1 MAHVEKFQAAALG
14 RMCGH
19 YERRAEIDHGY
30 KRENI
35 DNERSWLNYNL
46 GPQRPESQVEFINER
61 IDSLNLKRRPRK
73 DAVRMCDCVIT
84 MPKSF
89 DPSRQREFFNAAYA
103 FLAQR
108 YGAENV
114 VSAWVHRDEAMP
126 HMHFAWVPVT
136 QDGRLSAKT
145 VVNRL
150 NLKTLHPDMQV
161 AMKTALGCK
170 VEILLDPEKAGEK
183 QLSALSQPEYVAAK
197 AELARIENEIAAAG
211 ERLEGVQR
219 REQAARDR
227 SAGLVRAANEAVD
240 EYQGLGKQAE
250 QLKAA
255 IEKSDRNANEL
266 AAAVK
271 TETGR
276 ADGTAAAIQAE
287 TVRVNQLA
295 GAIQNERSRVGRLEQ
310 AIERVKAQVR
320 RVIAAIKRVPSAMA
334 MAMGGKSRGARAF
347 WQARGAE
354 AAGRAAANARATA
367 KAKAEAE
374 KPTPQVAEKPS
385 TRNLKALL
393 AAHEALEK
401 QRGTTKPQVE
411 RSNKWH
417 H

>member
-19 YERRAEIDHGY
+19 YERRAEIDYGY
-30 KRENI
+30 RRENI

-46 GPQRPESQVEFINER
+46 GPQRPESQVEFINDR

-103 FLAQR
+103 FLSQR
-108 YGAENV
+108 YGEENV

-161 AMKTALGCK
+161 AMETALGCK

-183 QLSALSQPEYVAAK
+183 QLSSLSQPEYVAAK

-211 ERLEGVQR
+211 ERLECVQQ
-219 REQAARDR
+219 REQAARAR
-227 SAGLVRAANEAVD
+227 SEELVREAYTSVD
-240 EYQGLGKQAE
+240 ECKGLDQQIV
-250 QLKAA
+250 QLKAEIA
-255 IEKSDRNANEL
+255 ESDRNADST
-266 AAAVK
+266 AAAIK

-276 ADGTAAAIQAE
+276 ADSLAEAIQ
-287 TVRVNQLA
+287 
-295 GAIQNERSRVGRLEQ
+295 IERSRVSRLEQ
-310 AIERVKAQVR
+310 ALERVKAQVR

-347 WQARGAE
+347 WQVKGAE
-354 AAGRAAANARATA
+354 AAGRAAANARAAA

-393 AAHEALEK
+393 AAHEAMEK

>member
-46 GPQRPESQVEFINER
+46 GPQRPESQVEFINDR

-89 DPSRQREFFNAAYA
+89 DPSRQREFFDAAYA
-103 FLAQR
+103 FLSQR
-108 YGAENV
+108 YGEENV

-150 NLKTLHPDMQV
+150 SLKTLHPDMQV
-161 AMKTALGCK
+161 AMETALGCK

-183 QLSALSQPEYVAAK
+183 QLSSLSQPEYVAAK

-227 SAGLVRAANEAVD
+227 SAELVRAANEAVD

-287 TVRVNQLA
+287 TARVNQLA

-320 RVIAAIKRVPSAMA
+320 RVIAAIKRIPSAMA

-354 AAGRAAANARATA
+354 AAGRAAANARAAA

>member
-161 AMKTALGCK
+161 AMETALGCK

-227 SAGLVRAANEAVD
+227 SAELVRAANEAVD

-287 TVRVNQLA
+287 TARVNQLA

-354 AAGRAAANARATA
+354 AAGRAAANARAAA

-401 QRGTTKPQVE
+401 QRGTTKPQVK

>member
-1 MAHVEKFQAAALG
+1 MAHVEKFQSAALG

-84 MPKSF
+84 MPRSF

-108 YGAENV
+108 YGTENV

-136 QDGRLSAKT
+136 QDGRLSAKA

-161 AMKTALGCK
+161 AMETALGCK

-183 QLSALSQPEYVAAK
+183 QLSALSQPEYIAAK

-211 ERLEGVQR
+211 ERLECVQQ
-219 REQAARDR
+219 REQAARAR
-227 SAGLVRAANEAVD
+227 SEELVREAYASVD
-240 EYQGLGKQAE
+240 ECKGLDQQII
-250 QLKAA
+250 QLKAEIA
-255 IEKSDRNANEL
+255 ESDRNADS
-266 AAAVK
+266 AAAAIK
-271 TETGR
+271 TETNR
-276 ADGTAAAIQAE
+276 ASS
-287 TVRVNQLA
+287 LA
-295 GAIQNERSRVGRLEQ
+295 GAVKAERGRVSRLDQ
-310 AIERVKAQVR
+310 AIESVKAQVR

-347 WQARGAE
+347 WQVKSAE
-354 AAGRAAANARATA
+354 AAGRAAANARAA
-367 KAKAEAE
+367 AKAEAE

-393 AAHEALEK
+393 AARETLEK

>member
-46 GPQRPESQVEFINER
+46 GPQRPESQVEFINDR

-103 FLAQR
+103 FLSQR
-108 YGAENV
+108 YGEENV

-161 AMKTALGCK
+161 AMETALGCK

-183 QLSALSQPEYVAAK
+183 QLSSLSQPEYVAAK

-211 ERLEGVQR
+211 ERLECVQQ
-219 REQAARDR
+219 REQAARAR
-227 SAGLVRAANEAVD
+227 SEELVREAYTSVD
-240 EYQGLGKQAE
+240 ECEGLDQQIV
-250 QLKAA
+250 QLKAEIA
-255 IEKSDRNANEL
+255 ESDRNADST
-266 AAAVK
+266 AAAIK

-276 ADGTAAAIQAE
+276 ADS
-287 TVRVNQLA
+287 LA
-295 GAIQNERSRVGRLEQ
+295 GAIQIERSRVSRLEQ
-310 AIERVKAQVR
+310 ALERVKAQVR

-347 WQARGAE
+347 WQVKGAE
-354 AAGRAAANARATA
+354 AAGRAAANARAAA
-367 KAKAEAE
+367 KAKVEAE

-393 AAHEALEK
+393 AAHEAMEK

>member
-46 GPQRPESQVEFINER
+46 GPQRPESQVEFINDR

-108 YGAENV
+108 YGEENV

-161 AMKTALGCK
+161 AMETALGCK

-183 QLSALSQPEYVAAK
+183 QLSSLSQPEYIAAK
-197 AELARIENEIAAAG
+197 AELARIEGEIAAAA

-227 SAGLVRAANEAVD
+227 SAELVRAANEAVD

-250 QLKAA
+250 QLKTA

-276 ADGTAAAIQAE
+276 ADGTAAAIKAE

-295 GAIQNERSRVGRLEQ
+295 GAIQTERGRVGRLEQ
-310 AIERVKAQVR
+310 AIESIKAQVR

-347 WQARGAE
+347 WQVKGAE
-354 AAGRAAANARATA
+354 AAGRAAANARAAA
-367 KAKAEAE
+367 KAKAEVE

-393 AAHEALEK
+393 VAHEALEK
-401 QRGTTKPQVE
+401 QRGTTNPQVE

>member
-46 GPQRPESQVEFINER
+46 GPQRPESQVEFINDR

-103 FLAQR
+103 FLSQR
-108 YGAENV
+108 YGEENV

-161 AMKTALGCK
+161 AMETALGCK

-183 QLSALSQPEYVAAK
+183 QLSSLSQPEYVAAK

-211 ERLEGVQR
+211 ERLECVQQ
-219 REQAARDR
+219 REQAARAR
-227 SAGLVRAANEAVD
+227 SEELVREAYASVD
-240 EYQGLGKQAE
+240 ECKGLDQQIV
-250 QLKAA
+250 QLKAEIA
-255 IEKSDRNANEL
+255 ESDRNADS
-266 AAAVK
+266 AAAAIK

-276 ADGTAAAIQAE
+276 ADKLAEAIQAE
-287 TVRVNQLA
+287 RGRV
-295 GAIQNERSRVGRLEQ
+295 SRLEQ
-310 AIERVKAQVR
+310 ALERVKAQVR

-347 WQARGAE
+347 WQVKGAE
-354 AAGRAAANARATA
+354 EAGRAAANARAAA

-393 AAHEALEK
+393 AAREALEK

>member
-46 GPQRPESQVEFINER
+46 GPQRPESQVEFINDR

-84 MPKSF
+84 IPKSF
-89 DPSRQREFFNAAYA
+89 DPSRQREFFDAAYA
-103 FLAQR
+103 FLSQR
-108 YGAENV
+108 YGEENV

-161 AMKTALGCK
+161 AMETALGCK

-183 QLSALSQPEYVAAK
+183 QLSSLSQPEYIAAK
-197 AELARIENEIAAAG
+197 TELARIEGEIAAAA
-211 ERLEGVQR
+211 ERLEGVQQ
-219 REQAARDR
+219 REQAARNK
-227 SAGLVRAANEAVD
+227 SAELVRAAYETVD
-240 EYQGLGKQAE
+240 ECKRADQQIVR
-250 QLKAA
+250 LKAEIA
-255 IEKSDRNANEL
+255 ESDRNADEL
-266 AAAVK
+266 AAAVQ

-276 ADGTAAAIQAE
+276 ADG
-287 TVRVNQLA
+287 LA
-295 GAIQNERSRVGRLEQ
+295 GAIQVERGRVSRLEQ

-320 RVIAAIKRVPSAMA
+320 RVITAIKRVPSAMA
-334 MAMGGKSRGARAF
+334 MAMGGRSRGARAF
-347 WQARGAE
+347 WRAKDAE
-354 AAGRAAANARATA
+354 SAGRAAAHVRAAA

-401 QRGTTKPQVE
+401 QRETTKQQVE

>member
-46 GPQRPESQVEFINER
+46 GPQRPESQVEFINKR

-89 DPSRQREFFNAAYA
+89 DQSRQREFFNAAYA

-161 AMKTALGCK
+161 AMETALGCK

-227 SAGLVRAANEAVD
+227 SAELVRAANEAVN

-354 AAGRAAANARATA
+354 AAGRAAANARAAA

-401 QRGTTKPQVE
+401 QRRTTKPQVE
-411 RSNKWH
+411 RSNEWH

>member
-46 GPQRPESQVEFINER
+46 GPQRPESQVEFINDR

-103 FLAQR
+103 FLSQR
-108 YGAENV
+108 YGEENV

-161 AMKTALGCK
+161 AMETALGCK

-183 QLSALSQPEYVAAK
+183 QLSSLSQPEYVAAK

-211 ERLEGVQR
+211 ERLECVQQ
-219 REQAARDR
+219 REQAARAR
-227 SAGLVRAANEAVD
+227 SEELVREAYTSVD
-240 EYQGLGKQAE
+240 ECKGLDQQIV
-250 QLKAA
+250 QLKAEIA
-255 IEKSDRNANEL
+255 ESDRNADST
-266 AAAVK
+266 AAAIK

-276 ADGTAAAIQAE
+276 ADSLAEAIQ
-287 TVRVNQLA
+287 
-295 GAIQNERSRVGRLEQ
+295 IERSRVSRLEQ
-310 AIERVKAQVR
+310 ALERVKAQVR

-347 WQARGAE
+347 WQVKGAE
-354 AAGRAAANARATA
+354 TAGRAAANARAAA

>member
-46 GPQRPESQVEFINER
+46 GPQRPESQVEFINNR

-103 FLAQR
+103 FLSQR
-108 YGAENV
+108 YGKENV

-161 AMKTALGCK
+161 AMETALGCK

-183 QLSALSQPEYVAAK
+183 QLSSLSQPEYIAAK
-197 AELARIENEIAAAG
+197 AELSRIEGEIAAAA
-211 ERLEGVQR
+211 ERLEGVQQ
-219 REQAARDR
+219 REQAARNK
-227 SAGLVRAANEAVD
+227 SAELVRAAYETVD
-240 EYQGLGKQAE
+240 ECKRADQQIK
-250 QLKAA
+250 QLKVEIA
-255 IEKSDRNANEL
+255 ESDRNADKL
-266 AAAVK
+266 AAAVQ
-271 TETGR
+271 TEAGR
-276 ADGTAAAIQAE
+276 ADGIAAAIKSE
-287 TVRVNQLA
+287 TERADGLA
-295 GAIQNERSRVGRLEQ
+295 GAVEVERKRVGRLEQ
-310 AIERVKAQVR
+310 AIDSIKAQVR
-320 RVIAAIKRVPSAMA
+320 RLIAAIKRVPSAMA
-334 MAMGGKSRGARAF
+334 MAMGGKSRGAKAF
-347 WQARGAE
+347 WQAKGAE
-354 AAGRAAANARATA
+354 SAGRAAARARAVA
-367 KAKAEAE
+367 KAKVEAE
-374 KPTPQVAEKPS
+374 KPVKQVAEKPS

-401 QRGTTKPQVE
+401 QRETTKPQVE

>member
-46 GPQRPESQVEFINER
+46 GPQRPESQVEFINDR

-103 FLAQR
+103 FLSQR
-108 YGAENV
+108 YGEENV

-161 AMKTALGCK
+161 AMETALGCK

-183 QLSALSQPEYVAAK
+183 QLSSLSQPEYVAAK

-211 ERLEGVQR
+211 ERLECVQQ
-219 REQAARDR
+219 REQTARAR
-227 SAGLVRAANEAVD
+227 SEELVREAYASVD
-240 EYQGLGKQAE
+240 ECKGLDQQIV
-250 QLKAA
+250 QLKAEIA
-255 IEKSDRNANEL
+255 ESDRNADST
-266 AAAVK
+266 AAAIK

-276 ADGTAAAIQAE
+276 AGKLAEAIQ
-287 TVRVNQLA
+287 
-295 GAIQNERSRVGRLEQ
+295 IERSRVSRLEQ
-310 AIERVKAQVR
+310 ALERVKAQVR

-334 MAMGGKSRGARAF
+334 MAMGGKSRSARAF
-347 WQARGAE
+347 WQAKSAE
-354 AAGRAAANARATA
+354 AAGRAAANARAAA

-401 QRGTTKPQVE
+401 QRVTTKPQVE

>member
-46 GPQRPESQVEFINER
+46 GPQRPESQVEFINDR
-61 IDSLNLKRRPRK
+61 IDSLDLKRRPRK

-103 FLAQR
+103 FLSQR
-108 YGAENV
+108 YGEENV

-161 AMKTALGCK
+161 AMETALGCK

-211 ERLEGVQR
+211 ERLECVQQ
-219 REQAARDR
+219 REQAARVR
-227 SAGLVRAANEAVD
+227 SEELVREAYASVD
-240 EYQGLGKQAE
+240 ECKGLDQQIV
-250 QLKAA
+250 QLKAEVA
-255 IEKSDRNANEL
+255 ESERH
-266 AAAVK
+266 
-271 TETGR
+271 
-276 ADGTAAAIQAE
+276 ADNTAAAIQAE
-287 TVRVNQLA
+287 TVRANQLA

-320 RVIAAIKRVPSAMA
+320 RVIAAIRRVPSAMA

-347 WQARGAE
+347 WQVKGAE
-354 AAGRAAANARATA
+354 AAGRAAANARAAA

-401 QRGTTKPQVE
+401 QRVTTKPQAE
-411 RSNKWH
+411 RLNKWH

>member
-46 GPQRPESQVEFINER
+46 GPQRPESQVEFINDR

-103 FLAQR
+103 FLSQR
-108 YGAENV
+108 YGEENV

-161 AMKTALGCK
+161 AMETALGCK

-183 QLSALSQPEYVAAK
+183 QLSSLSQPEYVAAK

-211 ERLEGVQR
+211 ERLECVQQ
-219 REQAARDR
+219 REQTARAR
-227 SAGLVRAANEAVD
+227 SEELVREAYASVD
-240 EYQGLGKQAE
+240 ECKGLDQQIV
-250 QLKAA
+250 QLKAEIA
-255 IEKSDRNANEL
+255 ESDRNADST
-266 AAAVK
+266 AAAIK

-276 ADGTAAAIQAE
+276 AGKLAEAIQ
-287 TVRVNQLA
+287 
-295 GAIQNERSRVGRLEQ
+295 IERSRVSRLEQ
-310 AIERVKAQVR
+310 ALERVKAQVR
-320 RVIAAIKRVPSAMA
+320 RVITAIKRVPSAMA
-334 MAMGGKSRGARAF
+334 MAMGGKSRSARAF
-347 WQARGAE
+347 WQAKSAE
-354 AAGRAAANARATA
+354 VAGRAAANARAVA

>member
-46 GPQRPESQVEFINER
+46 GPQRPESQVEFINNR

-89 DPSRQREFFNAAYA
+89 EPSRQREFFDAAYA
-103 FLAQR
+103 FLSQR
-108 YGAENV
+108 YGEENV

-161 AMKTALGCK
+161 AMETALGCK
-170 VEILLDPEKAGEK
+170 VEVLLDPEKAGEK
-183 QLSALSQPEYVAAK
+183 QLSSLSQPEYIAAK
-197 AELARIENEIAAAG
+197 TELARIEGEIAAAA
-211 ERLEGVQR
+211 ERLEGVQQ
-219 REQAARDR
+219 REQAARNK
-227 SAGLVRAANEAVD
+227 SAELVRAAYETVD
-240 EYQGLGKQAE
+240 ECKRADQQIV
-250 QLKAA
+250 QLKDEIA
-255 IEKSDRNANEL
+255 ESDRNADEL
-266 AAAVK
+266 AAAVQ

-276 ADGTAAAIQAE
+276 ADGIAAAIKSE
-287 TVRVNQLA
+287 TERADGLA
-295 GAIQNERSRVGRLEQ
+295 GAIQVERGRVSRLEQ
-310 AIERVKAQVR
+310 AIESIKAQVR

-334 MAMGGKSRGARAF
+334 MAMGGRSQGARAF
-347 WQARGAE
+347 WQAKNAE
-354 AAGRAAANARATA
+354 SAGRAAAHARAAA

-374 KPTPQVAEKPS
+374 KPAPQVAEKPS

-401 QRGTTKPQVE
+401 QRETTKQQVE

>member
-46 GPQRPESQVEFINER
+46 GPKRPESQVEFINDR

-89 DPSRQREFFNAAYA
+89 DPSRQREFFDAAYA
-103 FLAQR
+103 FLSQR

-161 AMKTALGCK
+161 AMETALGCK

-183 QLSALSQPEYVAAK
+183 QLSALSQPEYIAAK
-197 AELARIENEIAAAG
+197 AELSRIEGEIAAAA
-211 ERLEGVQR
+211 ERLEGVQQ
-219 REQAARDR
+219 REQAARTR
-227 SAGLVRAANEAVD
+227 SEELVREAYASVD
-240 EYQGLGKQAE
+240 ECKGLDQQIV
-250 QLKAA
+250 QLKAEIA
-255 IEKSDRNANEL
+255 ESDRNADDT
-266 AAAVK
+266 AAAIK

-276 ADGTAAAIQAE
+276 ADKLAEAIQIE
-287 TVRVNQLA
+287 RGRV
-295 GAIQNERSRVGRLEQ
+295 SRLEQ
-310 AIERVKAQVR
+310 ALERVKAQVR
-320 RVIAAIKRVPSAMA
+320 RVIAAIRRVPSAMA
-334 MAMGGKSRGARAF
+334 MAMGGRSRGARAF
-347 WQARGAE
+347 WQAKGAE
-354 AAGRAAANARATA
+354 SAGRAAAHARAVA

-374 KPTPQVAEKPS
+374 KSTPQVAEKPS

-401 QRGTTKPQVE
+401 QRETTKPQVE
-411 RSNKWH
+411 RSKKWH

>member
-46 GPQRPESQVEFINER
+46 GPQRPESQVEFINDR

-103 FLAQR
+103 FLSQR
-108 YGAENV
+108 YGEENV

-161 AMKTALGCK
+161 AMETALGCK

-183 QLSALSQPEYVAAK
+183 QLSSLSQPEYVAAK

-211 ERLEGVQR
+211 ERLECVQQ
-219 REQAARDR
+219 REQTARAR
-227 SAGLVRAANEAVD
+227 SEELVREAYASVD
-240 EYQGLGKQAE
+240 ECKGLDQQIV
-250 QLKAA
+250 QLKAEIA
-255 IEKSDRNANEL
+255 ESDRNADS
-266 AAAVK
+266 AAAAIK

-276 ADGTAAAIQAE
+276 ADKLAEAIQ
-287 TVRVNQLA
+287 
-295 GAIQNERSRVGRLEQ
+295 IERSRVSRLEQ
-310 AIERVKAQVR
+310 ALERVKAQVR

-347 WQARGAE
+347 WQAKSAE
-354 AAGRAAANARATA
+354 AAGRASANARAAA

-401 QRGTTKPQVE
+401 QRGTTNPQVE

>member
-84 MPKSF
+84 MPRSF
-89 DPSRQREFFNAAYA
+89 DPSRQREFFDAAYA

-161 AMKTALGCK
+161 AMETALGCK

-211 ERLEGVQR
+211 ERLECVQQ
-219 REQAARDR
+219 REQAARAR
-227 SAGLVRAANEAVD
+227 SEKLVREAYASVD
-240 EYQGLGKQAE
+240 ECKGLDQQIV
-250 QLKAA
+250 QLKAEIA
-255 IEKSDRNANEL
+255 ESDRNADST
-266 AAAVK
+266 AAAIK

-276 ADGTAAAIQAE
+276 AGKLAEAIQAE
-287 TVRVNQLA
+287 TNRASGLA
-295 GAIQNERSRVGRLEQ
+295 GAIQIERSRVSRLEQ
-310 AIERVKAQVR
+310 ALERVKAQVR
-320 RVIAAIKRVPSAMA
+320 RVIAAIRRVPSAMA
-334 MAMGGKSRGARAF
+334 MAMGGKSRGARVF
-347 WQARGAE
+347 WQAKDAE
-354 AAGRAAANARATA
+354 SAGRAAAHARAMA
-367 KAKAEAE
+367 KARAEAE
-374 KPTPQVAEKPS
+374 KPVKQVAEKPS

-401 QRGTTKPQVE
+401 QREITKPQVE

>member
-46 GPQRPESQVEFINER
+46 GPQRPESQVEFINNR

-103 FLAQR
+103 FLSQR
-108 YGAENV
+108 YGEENV

-161 AMKTALGCK
+161 AMETALGCK

-183 QLSALSQPEYVAAK
+183 QLSSLSQPEYIAAK
-197 AELARIENEIAAAG
+197 AELSRIEGEIAAAA
-211 ERLEGVQR
+211 ERLEGVQQ
-219 REQAARDR
+219 REQAARNK
-227 SAGLVRAANEAVD
+227 SAELVRAAYETVD
-240 EYQGLGKQAE
+240 ECKRADQQIK
-250 QLKAA
+250 QLKVEIA
-255 IEKSDRNANEL
+255 ESDRNADKL
-266 AAAVK
+266 AAAVQ
-271 TETGR
+271 TEAGR
-276 ADGTAAAIQAE
+276 ADGIAAAIKSE
-287 TVRVNQLA
+287 TERADGLA
-295 GAIQNERSRVGRLEQ
+295 GAVEVERKRVGRLEQ
-310 AIERVKAQVR
+310 AIDSIKAQVR
-320 RVIAAIKRVPSAMA
+320 RLIAAIKRVPSAMA
-334 MAMGGKSRGARAF
+334 MAMGGKSRGAKAF
-347 WQARGAE
+347 WQAKGAE
-354 AAGRAAANARATA
+354 SAGRAAARARAVA
-367 KAKAEAE
+367 KAKVEAE
-374 KPTPQVAEKPS
+374 KPVKQVAEKPS

-401 QRGTTKPQVE
+401 QRETTKQQVE
-411 RSNKWH
+411 RSTKWH